1 MFLRTI
7 TIKNADQEII
17 SGALLCG
24 VAVPQIGSNFLVYS
38 LNEEV
43 EGDKTRVYIAMLH
56 KTSDKYVLSQ
66 VDSGHEWTVAA
77 HVFKQLVRRAAHGD
91 LQSHVDIPYHLI
103 DLTDCDL
110 PVAEVEDHRP
120 LGIKKALI
128 TKLISMRDQERLP
141 AIERTA
147 PIVSGVSALF
157 TEPDGSY
164 EHDDSQLLTLLD
176 TAEMPGDDII
186 QLTSQDA
193 KGLDNGSSIYAEAA
207 DEQKAEGVVQHSGDF
222 SSAPAS
228 YTSEELLAA
237 PMLTASFIDGSQI
250 SSNAEASDLY
260 SADGAPGLALDNEGE
275 PDVLE
280 VTALA
285 TTAAQE
291 ETDMKLPVS
300 SSMVERLRVDDSQSE
315 QFRQDMQSTLAEL
328 EGLVGDLGSEPLN
341 DMTLEENGSDL
352 GAEDAGMDS
361 LLPVAQVDEH
371 EVGSTDFIRS
381 NLAVSAMT
389 EVDGASEGA
398 SMSPLL
404 QPRAEEMLDPEHSAK
419 NLKELE
425 SIQPFENASLP
436 GADTEHLLLDVES
449 TLANVA
455 GMAQELVQQKLG
467 AMKQQETLEGLKS
480 QLQER
485 ERQLVEK
492 EEGLMQLQSQL
503 QQERVAADRAADN
516 NARIIA
522 ERSSALQQ
530 LAESLEARERNAIR
544 RSELL
549 QLGQQRLEVLSKQ
562 QRARDLKLEARE
574 LDIQKKS
581 AELVER
587 LKQLTNA
594 KKKLSSIVK
603 NFNETVT
610 FNNSLHAIS
619 SIPLGEGECSPDGV
633 V

>member
-7 TIKNADQEII
+7 AIKNADQEIV

-24 VAVPQIGSNFLVYS
+24 VAVPQLGSNFLVYS
-38 LNEEV
+38 LSEEV
-43 EGDKTRVYIAMLH
+43 EGDKTCVYVAMLH
-56 KTSDKYVLSQ
+56 KKNDEYVLNR
-66 VDSGHEWTVAA
+66 VDSGQEWTVAA
-77 HVFKQLVRRAAHGD
+77 QVFKQLVRRAAQSDSHGPD
-91 LQSHVDIPYHLI
+91 ESLHTDISYHLI
-103 DLTDCDL
+103 DLSDCEL
-110 PVAEVEDHRP
+110 PIAELEEHRP
-120 LGIKKALI
+120 LTIKRALI

-141 AIERTA
+141 AIERTT

-157 TEPDGSY
+157 VEPEVPYGPN
-164 EHDDSQLLTLLD
+164 DSQLLTFLE
-176 TAEMPGDDII
+176 TAEMPGDDITK
-186 QLTSQDA
+186 LTSEDSRA
-193 KGLDNGSSIYAEAA
+193 LDSESSQEAEAA
-207 DEQKAEGVVQHSGDF
+207 VEQKAENAVQHSGDF
-222 SSAPAS
+222 TSALAS
-228 YTSEELLAA
+228 FTSEELLSA
-237 PMLTASFIDGSQI
+237 PVLTASFVDGSQV
-250 SSNAEASDLY
+250 SSETEATDSY
-260 SADGAPGLALDNEGE
+260 SADVPSGLNLDSRGE
-275 PDVLE
+275 PDPLE
-280 VTALA
+280 VTALP
-285 TTAAQE
+285 TTAAQKE
-291 ETDMKLPVS
+291 ADMKLPVS
-300 SSMVERLRVDDSQSE
+300 SSLVERLRIDDSHSE

-328 EGLVGDLGSEPLN
+328 EGLVGDLGPEPFK
-341 DMTLEENGSDL
+341 DMAPEENGSIH
-352 GAEDAGMDS
+352 DADNADMGS
-361 LLPVAQVDEH
+361 LLSIVQVDECG
-371 EVGSTDFIRS
+371 VGSTDFTRS
-381 NLAVSAMT
+381 NLAVSEST
-389 EVDGASEGA
+389 VE
-398 SMSPLL
+398 
-404 QPRAEEMLDPEHSAK
+404 QPFAEEISVNSERSAK
-419 NLKELE
+419 NLNELE
-425 SIQPFENASLP
+425 SIQPFEHGSLP
-436 GADTEHLLLDVES
+436 GTDTEHLLLDVES
-449 TLANVA
+449 ALANVA

-492 EEGLMQLQSQL
+492 EESLMQLQNQL

-549 QLGQQRLEVLSKQ
+549 QLGQQRLEELSKQ
-562 QRARDLKLEARE
+562 QRARDLKLEKRE

-619 SIPLGEGECSPDGV
+619 SIPLGEGECSPDAV